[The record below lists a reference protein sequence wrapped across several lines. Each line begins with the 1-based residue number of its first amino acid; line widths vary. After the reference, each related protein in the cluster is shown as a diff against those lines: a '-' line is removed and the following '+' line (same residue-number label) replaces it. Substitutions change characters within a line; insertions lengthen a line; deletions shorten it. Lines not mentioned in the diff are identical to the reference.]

1 MMELSQLALDLA
13 RFVYALQGVDRTGG
27 PSPGAHNFFR
37 GVPLRSRDEMT
48 RAAIISLRQAIDEEA
63 VTAAWK
69 AALRAPEWDRPPV
82 WIHGDLDRR
91 NILVEQG
98 RLCAVIDFGC
108 LGVGDPA
115 CDVMAAWKLFSSDA
129 RDIFRTELSVDE
141 STWMRSRGWTLS
153 QALIRCLTTPKK
165 QTQYL
170 SAKLE
175 LDDTNT

>member
-1 MMELSQLALDLA
+1 
-13 RFVYALQGVDRTGG
+13 
-27 PSPGAHNFFR
+27 
-37 GVPLRSRDEMT
+37 MT

-108 LGVGDPA
+108 LGVGNP
-115 CDVMAAWKLFSSDA
+115 CV
-129 RDIFRTELSVDE
+129 
-141 STWMRSRGWTLS
+141 
-153 QALIRCLTTPKK
+153 
-165 QTQYL
+165 
-170 SAKLE
+170 
-175 LDDTNT
+175 